1 MKFGYMKNG
10 KRVYLKIPK
19 NNIRKPRTKRL
30 RKKKF
35 WLHCGDCTQWFTRY
49 SQTHGNREDGKS
61 ICHSCLKKRIE
72 SARPELFP
80 PQNSNKCEK
89 RGEKIMEKEKCPIL
103 KENEWVV
110 ITEDGLWAMS
120 EYSFKTKRDAIFE
133 VSSAKLDS
141 RNTPKVKRL
150 SSGSYLYFPKDIDD
164 GTFGETFTIK
174 KVTKT
179 NIAEIQSMLEEQWD
193 YDPSIQYDS

>member
-1 MKFGYMKNG
+1 
-10 KRVYLKIPK
+10 
-19 NNIRKPRTKRL
+19 
-30 RKKKF
+30 
-35 WLHCGDCTQWFTRY
+35 
-49 SQTHGNREDGKS
+49 
-61 ICHSCLKKRIE
+61 
-72 SARPELFP
+72 
-80 PQNSNKCEK
+80 
-89 RGEKIMEKEKCPIL
+89 MEQEKCPVL

-110 ITEDGLWAMS
+110 ITEDGLWAIS